1 MNFAT
6 VPNYAKCDNNK
17 KKVASKAIM
26 TLFPG
31 AKQVVL
37 TACAGILISLAAFGY
52 LRFGENQ
59 AAREALQTEAFNI
72 QREIRQNMTA
82 HLFATELLAREWEQS
97 DQAIST
103 SWQRD
108 AELITLYYQ
117 SVHGLVW
124 LSPELVIKRYYPPSR
139 QPQLLGTRF
148 DDAELVERLMTSS
161 GNRHA
166 MVGGAGNLGRL
177 SSDIAMFARLER
189 NNKQGFLGLIISMQ
203 DLLNNVIRGNIA
215 EGFQLSL
222 SRDGQ
227 TLYQFAGDTSLRDSW
242 AEQRELQILGS
253 SWQLNIWITAKKLA
267 QLRGGISIAILVA
280 GLLITAM
287 LTFVTFILAQSRYK
301 AQQLADANIE
311 LYTEIDERERI
322 EKQMAYLA
330 EHDALTNLINRNALM
345 RILSERLK
353 DREKSANSAIL
364 FIDLDRFKEVNDA
377 LGHTVGDELLRRVS
391 RRISKLAP
399 KNSRLARSGGDEFLL
414 AVLQPD
420 NRQQIIDL
428 TKQLLKAL
436 DSHFFVDDYEL
447 FISAS
452 IGIAFADD
460 ADFNAE
466 FLIRNADTALYQAKD
481 NGRNTFHIY
490 NKAVHRDLA
499 KKLELVKQLRYA
511 VENES
516 LVVYYQPKVELL
528 SHRIVGMEALV
539 RWIQEDG
546 TVVGPDQ
553 FIPIAEDTGLIIPLS
568 EFVLKEACKQ
578 LHHWHQLGFD
588 DLTMAINI
596 SGKQLHLPN
605 LVDDIMNTVHSAQVS
620 ADKIELEL
628 TEQVFIENIQSHTNF
643 MHAVRENGMSLAI
656 DDFGVGYSSLSY
668 LKNFPVT
675 SLKIDRS
682 FVNDLPDNEDDAV
695 IVQTIINLA
704 RNLNIQLVAEG
715 IETPDQVDFL
725 MSRECGVGQG
735 YLFSRPLP
743 AEKISE
749 LLENYHGLIP
759 IQIA

>member
-1 MNFAT
+1 
-6 VPNYAKCDNNK
+6 
-17 KKVASKAIM
+17 M

-31 AKQVVL
+31 AKQVLL
-37 TACAGILISLAAFGY
+37 TACAGIIVSLAAFGY
-52 LRFGENQ
+52 LRQSENE
-59 AAREALQTEAFNI
+59 AARDALQTEAFNL

-82 HLFATELLAREWEQS
+82 HLFATELLAREWEQNQPS
-97 DQAIST
+97 LEQ

-117 SVHGLVW
+117 SVQGLAW
-124 LSPELVIKRYYPPSR
+124 LSPTLQIQRFFPPSR
-139 QPQLLGTRF
+139 QPQLLGTVF
-148 DDAELVERLMTSS
+148 KDSDLVERLQVSS

-166 MVGGAGNLGRL
+166 MVGSAGNLGRL
-177 SSDIAMFARLER
+177 SSDVAMFARIE
-189 NNKQGFLGLIISMQ
+189 NDDKQGFLGLIISMQ
-203 DLLNNVIRGNIA
+203 DLLNNVIRGNIS

-222 SRDGQ
+222 NHQGK
-227 TLYQFAGDTSLRDSW
+227 TLYQFAGDMSLRESW
-242 AEQRELQILGS
+242 TETRQLQILGN
-253 SWQLNIWITAKKLA
+253 SWQLNIWLTSNKLA
-267 QLRGGISIAILVA
+267 QLRGGVSIAILLA

-287 LTFVTFILAQSRYK
+287 LTFVIFILAQSRYK

-345 RILSERLK
+345 RILNEQLK
-353 DREKSANSAIL
+353 NTELSANSAIL

-377 LGHTVGDELLRRVS
+377 LGHTVGDELLRRVA

-414 AVLQPD
+414 AILKPD
-420 NRQQIIDL
+420 NRQQVIDL
-428 TKQLLKAL
+428 TQQLLKAL

-452 IGIAFADD
+452 IGIAFAND

-466 FLIRNADTALYQAKD
+466 YLIRNADTALYQAKD
-481 NGRNTFHIY
+481 NGRNTYHLY

-528 SHRIVGMEALV
+528 SHRIVGLEALV
-539 RWIQEDG
+539 RWVQEDG
-546 TVVGPDQ
+546 TVIGPDQ

-568 EFVLKEACKQ
+568 EFVLKEACNQ
-578 LHHWHQLGFD
+578 LHHWHKAGFE

-596 SGKQLHLPN
+596 SGKQLHLPH
-605 LVDDIMNTVHSAQVS
+605 LVDDIMSTVLGAQVP

-643 MHAVRENGMSLAI
+643 MHAVRDNGMSLAI

-682 FVNDLPDNEDDAV
+682 FINDLPDNEDDAV

-715 IETPDQVDFL
+715 IETPEQVDFL

-743 AEKISE
+743 AEKITE

>member
-1 MNFAT
+1 
-6 VPNYAKCDNNK
+6 
-17 KKVASKAIM
+17 M

-31 AKQVVL
+31 AKQVLL
-37 TACAGILISLAAFGY
+37 TACAGIIVSLAAFGY
-52 LRFGENQ
+52 LRQSENE
-59 AAREALQTEAFNI
+59 AARDALQTEAFNL

-82 HLFATELLAREWEQS
+82 HLFATELLAREWEQNQPS
-97 DQAIST
+97 LEQ

-117 SVHGLVW
+117 SVQGLAW
-124 LSPELVIKRYYPPSR
+124 LSPTLQIQRFFPPSR
-139 QPQLLGTRF
+139 QPQLLGTVF
-148 DDAELVERLMTSS
+148 KDSDLVERLQVSS

-166 MVGGAGNLGRL
+166 MVGSAGNLGRL
-177 SSDIAMFARLER
+177 SSDVAMFARIE
-189 NNKQGFLGLIISMQ
+189 NDDKQGFLGLIISMQ
-203 DLLNNVIRGNIA
+203 DLLNNVIRGNIS

-222 SRDGQ
+222 NHQGK
-227 TLYQFAGDTSLRDSW
+227 TLYQFAGDMSLRESW
-242 AEQRELQILGS
+242 TETRQLQILGN
-253 SWQLNIWITAKKLA
+253 SWQLNIWLTSNKLA
-267 QLRGGISIAILVA
+267 QLRGGVSIAILLA

-287 LTFVTFILAQSRYK
+287 LTFVIFILAQSRYK

-345 RILSERLK
+345 RILNEQLK
-353 DREKSANSAIL
+353 NTELSANSAIL

-377 LGHTVGDELLRRVS
+377 LGHTVGDELIRRVA

-414 AVLQPD
+414 AILKPD
-420 NRQQIIDL
+420 NRQQVIDL
-428 TKQLLKAL
+428 TQQLLKAL

-452 IGIAFADD
+452 IGIAFAND

-466 FLIRNADTALYQAKD
+466 YLIRNADTALYQAKD
-481 NGRNTFHIY
+481 NGRNTYHLY

-528 SHRIVGMEALV
+528 SHRIVGLEALV
-539 RWIQEDG
+539 RWVQEDG
-546 TVVGPDQ
+546 TVIGPDQ

-568 EFVLKEACKQ
+568 EFVLKEACNQ
-578 LHHWHQLGFD
+578 LHHWHKAGFE

-596 SGKQLHLPN
+596 SGKQLHLPH
-605 LVDDIMNTVHSAQVS
+605 LVDDIMSTVHGAQVP

-643 MHAVRENGMSLAI
+643 MHAVRDNGMSLAI

-682 FVNDLPDNEDDAV
+682 FINDLPDNEDDAV

-715 IETPDQVDFL
+715 IETPEQVDFL

-743 AEKISE
+743 AEKITE

>member
-1 MNFAT
+1 
-6 VPNYAKCDNNK
+6 
-17 KKVASKAIM
+17 M

-31 AKQVVL
+31 AKQVLL
-37 TACAGILISLAAFGY
+37 TACAGIIVSLAAFGY
-52 LRFGENQ
+52 LRQSENE
-59 AAREALQTEAFNI
+59 AARDALQTEAFNL

-82 HLFATELLAREWEQS
+82 HLFATELLAREWEQNQPS
-97 DQAIST
+97 LEQ

-117 SVHGLVW
+117 SVQGLAW
-124 LSPELVIKRYYPPSR
+124 LSPTLQIQRFFPPSR
-139 QPQLLGTRF
+139 QPQLLGTVF
-148 DDAELVERLMTSS
+148 KDSDLVERLQVSS

-166 MVGGAGNLGRL
+166 MVGSAGNLGRL
-177 SSDIAMFARLER
+177 SSDVAMFARIE
-189 NNKQGFLGLIISMQ
+189 NDDKQGFLGLIISMQ
-203 DLLNNVIRGNIA
+203 DLLNNVIRGNIS

-222 SRDGQ
+222 NHQGK
-227 TLYQFAGDTSLRDSW
+227 TLYQFAGDMSLRESW
-242 AEQRELQILGS
+242 TETRQLQILGN
-253 SWQLNIWITAKKLA
+253 SWQLNIWLTSNKLA
-267 QLRGGISIAILVA
+267 QLRGGVSIAILLA

-287 LTFVTFILAQSRYK
+287 LTFVIFILAQSRYK

-345 RILSERLK
+345 RILNEQLK
-353 DREKSANSAIL
+353 NTELSANSAIL

-377 LGHTVGDELLRRVS
+377 LGHTVGDELLRRVA

-414 AVLQPD
+414 AILKPD
-420 NRQQIIDL
+420 NRQQVIDL
-428 TKQLLKAL
+428 TQQLLKAL

-452 IGIAFADD
+452 IGIAFAND

-466 FLIRNADTALYQAKD
+466 YLIRNADTALYQAKD
-481 NGRNTFHIY
+481 NGRNTYHLY

-528 SHRIVGMEALV
+528 SHRIVGLEALV
-539 RWIQEDG
+539 RWVQEDG
-546 TVVGPDQ
+546 TVIGPDQ

-568 EFVLKEACKQ
+568 EFVLKEACNQ
-578 LHHWHQLGFD
+578 LHHWHKAGFD

-596 SGKQLHLPN
+596 SGKQLHLPH
-605 LVDDIMNTVHSAQVS
+605 LVDDIMSTVLGAQVP

-643 MHAVRENGMSLAI
+643 MHAVRDNGMSLAI

-682 FVNDLPDNEDDAV
+682 FINDLPDNEDDAV

-715 IETPDQVDFL
+715 IETPEQVDFL

-743 AEKISE
+743 AEKITE

>member
-1 MNFAT
+1 
-6 VPNYAKCDNNK
+6 
-17 KKVASKAIM
+17 M

-31 AKQVVL
+31 AKQVLL
-37 TACAGILISLAAFGY
+37 TACAGIIVSLAAFGY
-52 LRFGENQ
+52 LRQSENE
-59 AAREALQTEAFNI
+59 AARDALQTEAFNL

-82 HLFATELLAREWEQS
+82 HLFATELLAREWEQNQPS
-97 DQAIST
+97 LEQ

-117 SVHGLVW
+117 SVQGLAW
-124 LSPELVIKRYYPPSR
+124 LSPTLQIQRFFPPSR
-139 QPQLLGTRF
+139 QPQLLGTVF
-148 DDAELVERLMTSS
+148 KDSDLVERLQVSS

-166 MVGGAGNLGRL
+166 MVGSAGNLGRL
-177 SSDIAMFARLER
+177 SSDVAMFARIE
-189 NNKQGFLGLIISMQ
+189 NDDKQGFLGLIISMQ
-203 DLLNNVIRGNIA
+203 DLLNNVIRGNIS

-222 SRDGQ
+222 NHQGK
-227 TLYQFAGDTSLRDSW
+227 TLYQFAGDMSLRESW
-242 AEQRELQILGS
+242 TETRQLQILGN
-253 SWQLNIWITAKKLA
+253 SWQLNIWLTSNKLA
-267 QLRGGISIAILVA
+267 QLRGGVSIAILLA

-287 LTFVTFILAQSRYK
+287 LTFVIFILAQSRYK

-345 RILSERLK
+345 RILNEQLK
-353 DREKSANSAIL
+353 NTELSANSAIL

-377 LGHTVGDELLRRVS
+377 LGHTVGDELLRRVA

-414 AVLQPD
+414 AILKPD
-420 NRQQIIDL
+420 NRQQVIDL
-428 TKQLLKAL
+428 TQQLLKAL

-452 IGIAFADD
+452 IGIAFAND

-466 FLIRNADTALYQAKD
+466 YLIRNADTALYQAKD
-481 NGRNTFHIY
+481 NGRNTYHLY

-528 SHRIVGMEALV
+528 SHRIVGLEALV
-539 RWIQEDG
+539 RWVQEDG
-546 TVVGPDQ
+546 TVIGPDQ

-568 EFVLKEACKQ
+568 EFVLKEACNQ
-578 LHHWHQLGFD
+578 LHHWHKAGFE

-596 SGKQLHLPN
+596 SGKQLHLPH
-605 LVDDIMNTVHSAQVS
+605 LVDDIMSTVLGAQVP

-643 MHAVRENGMSLAI
+643 MHAVRDNGMSLAI

-682 FVNDLPDNEDDAV
+682 FINDLPDNEDDAV

-715 IETPDQVDFL
+715 IETPEHVDFL

-743 AEKISE
+743 AEKITE

>member
-1 MNFAT
+1 
-6 VPNYAKCDNNK
+6 
-17 KKVASKAIM
+17 M

-31 AKQVVL
+31 AKQVIL

-52 LRFGENQ
+52 LRQQENM
-59 AAREALQTEAFNI
+59 AAREALQTEAYNI

-97 DQAIST
+97 GRDLDD

-117 SVHGLVW
+117 SVQGLAW
-124 LSPELVIKRYYPPSR
+124 LSPSLEILRVYPNTR
-139 QPQLLGTRF
+139 QPQLLGTLF
-148 DDAELVERLMTSS
+148 SDSDLIERLKSS
-161 GNRHA
+161 AGNRHA
-166 MVGGAGNLGRL
+166 MVGEAGNLGRL
-177 SSDIAMFARLER
+177 SSDVAMFARLE
-189 NNKQGFLGLIISMQ
+189 NEQKDGFLGLVISMQ

-215 EGFQLSL
+215 EGYQLSL
-222 SRDGQ
+222 SHHDK
-227 TLYQFAGDTSLRDSW
+227 TLYQFAGDMSLRAQW
-242 AEQRELQILGS
+242 QEQRKLQILGN
-253 SWQLNIWITAKKLA
+253 SWQLTLWVTADKLA
-267 QLRGGISIAILVA
+267 QLRGGVSIAIMIA

-287 LTFVTFILAQSRYK
+287 LTFVTFVLAQSRYK

-345 RILSERLK
+345 RILNEQLSDPQKRT
-353 DREKSANSAIL
+353 NSAIL

-377 LGHTVGDELLRRVS
+377 LGHTVGDELLRRVA

-414 AVLQPD
+414 AILAPD
-420 NRQQIIDL
+420 NRQQIL
-428 TKQLLKAL
+428 TLTQQLLSAL

-452 IGIAFADD
+452 IGIAFAED

-466 FLIRNADTALYQAKD
+466 YLIRNADTALYQAKD
-481 NGRNTFHIY
+481 NGRNTYHVY

-528 SHRIVGMEALV
+528 SHRIVGLEALV
-539 RWIQEDG
+539 RWIKDDG
-546 TVVGPDQ
+546 TVVGPDE

-605 LVDDIMNTVHSAQVS
+605 LVDHIMDTVHGAQVS
-620 ADKIELEL
+620 AEKIELEL

-643 MHAVRENGMSLAI
+643 MHAVRDNGMSLAI

-668 LKNFPVT
+668 LKDFPVT

-682 FVNDLPDNEDDAV
+682 FINDLPDNEDDAV

-715 IETPDQVDFL
+715 IETPEQVDFL

-743 AEKISE
+743 AEKITE
-749 LLENYHGLIP
+749 LLDNYHGLIP